1 MLKARED
8 EIRLRNSDKAD
19 RLLHLDEQ
27 ISACSSRIKEL
38 QEAISA
44 GQKAAFT
51 TDCVLSKL
59 DNAEAWGTWDILGG
73 GLLSTAAKHGNLDD
87 AQSYITELQM
97 DLRHFNT
104 ELTDISVQT
113 DVHVN
118 TDDFLR
124 FADYF
129 FDGIFAEQVQGIKTE
144 IESVLE
150 ELERMLDEE
159 QHLKETLQS
168 EIEDV
173 LVE

>member
-1 MLKARED
+1 MY
-8 EIRLRNSDKAD
+8 
-19 RLLHLDEQ
+19 
-27 ISACSSRIKEL
+27 
-38 QEAISA
+38 
-44 GQKAAFT
+44 F
-51 TDCVLSKL
+51 SKL

-97 DLRHFNT
+97 DLRRLNW

-129 FDGIFAEQVQGIKTE
+129 
-144 IESVLE
+144 
-150 ELERMLDEE
+150 
-159 QHLKETLQS
+159 
-168 EIEDV
+168 
-173 LVE
+173 